1 MAAPRSTETRVQ
13 DTQRRLADDIDC
25 WVATAGTDAGTPY
38 LIPLSFMWDGTHI
51 VVATPLASVTSRNV
65 QASDRVRIGVG
76 VTRDVVMID
85 GRARMLAPEDVT
97 DAFAAT
103 FAAKSGFDPR
113 AEPNEY
119 RFFAITPV
127 RIQAWREANELAGR
141 DVMRDGTWVTEA

>member
-1 MAAPRSTETRVQ
+1 MAAPRSTQTRVQ

-25 WVATAGTDAGTPY
+25 WVATTGVESGAPY
-38 LIPLSFMWDGTHI
+38 LIPLSFLWDGSRI
-51 VVATPLASVTSRNV
+51 AVATPLASLTSRNI
-65 QASDRVRIGVG
+65 QMSDRVRIGLG

-85 GRARMLAPEDVT
+85 GRARMLAPDEAS
-97 DAFAAT
+97 DAFAGA
-103 FAAKSGFDPR
+103 FVAKSGFDPR

-141 DVMRDGTWVTEA
+141 DVMRDGKWVTDA